1 MTVPPVLCCGAPIK
15 SSILL
20 ASLIPVDGRDGGAR
34 PVAKALTPGVA
45 VEDEEPGREE
55 ESAAPGLEVGSLSV
69 DGGSFDGRPVGADA
83 DAEVVCCNGGLA
95 KCRLGLAFLDVA
107 LEGGPLEGGPMTPR
121 PTPPGG
127 PAAALTVLLGGPFG
141 GGGVAV
147 GTGVLSA
154 PPFLLTQRLRF
165 VS

>member
-1 MTVPPVLCCGAPIK
+1 M
-15 SSILL
+15 
-20 ASLIPVDGRDGGAR
+20 LIPVDGRDGGAR
-34 PVAKALTPGVA
+34 PVGRPPSPGVA

-55 ESAAPGLEVGSLSV
+55 GSVAPGLEVGSLSM
-69 DGGSFDGRPVGADA
+69 DGGSFGGRLVGVDTGPG
-83 DAEVVCCNGGLA
+83 VVCCNGGLE
-95 KCRLGLAFLDVA
+95 KRRLGLTVLDPVF
-107 LEGGPLEGGPMTPR
+107 EGGPLEGGPMTPR

-147 GTGVLSA
+147 RTGVLSA

-165 VS
+165 AS